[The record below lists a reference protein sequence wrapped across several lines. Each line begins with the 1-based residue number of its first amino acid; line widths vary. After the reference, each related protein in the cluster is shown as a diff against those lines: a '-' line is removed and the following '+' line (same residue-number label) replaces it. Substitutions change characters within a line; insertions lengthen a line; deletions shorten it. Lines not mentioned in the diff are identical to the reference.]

1 MNTQQSMNV
10 MKYHILVWK
19 ICGVWPPDHKPLW
32 YKFYSIILFGI
43 VFLIFPSLI
52 VLNLFVVT
60 NLNGVIETLL
70 PCSTCALASI
80 KGYLIFQN
88 RNKLE
93 KLFDIIRQLDA
104 AVKTDEQRNL
114 IETALKE
121 SKKLVIFFSF
131 LYYGGVNSA
140 FLLAFLSKDTILMWP
155 SWIPFNYEY
164 SMILYNCIIFYQYI
178 SSLFVAIID
187 TSADLYGSCLNKVL
201 RAHLDVLGM
210 QLEHLGF
217 GLNDKERS
225 ENFEP
230 VSNGL
235 NGELLNPM
243 HLNHLKDCAIYHNLC
258 IR

>member
-1 MNTQQSMNV
+1 MSTQQSMNV

-32 YKFYSIILFGI
+32 YTFYSIILFGI
-43 VFLIFPSLI
+43 VFAIFPSLI
-52 VLNLFVVT
+52 VLNLFIVT

-80 KGYLIFQN
+80 KAYLIYQN
-88 RNKLE
+88 RKELVN
-93 KLFDIIRQLDA
+93 LFDIIRQLDA
-104 AVKTDEQRNL
+104 AVKTEEERNL
-114 IETALKE
+114 IGKALKE
-121 SKKLVIFFSF
+121 SKQLIILFSF

-155 SWIPFNYEY
+155 SWFPFSYENN
-164 SMILYNCIIFYQYI
+164 MTLYNCIIFYQYI

-201 RAHLDVLGM
+201 RAHLEVLGM
-210 QLEHLGF
+210 QLETLGF
-217 GLNDKERS
+217 AHNDKEKLQ
-225 ENFEP
+225 NFELELRNNE
-230 VSNGL
+230 SNADLINL
-235 NGELLNPM
+235 NQ
-243 HLNHLKDCAIYHNLC
+243 LKDCAIYHNLC